1 MKVKDNQIK
10 IDRSSRL
17 FFILFFVCI
26 IASILSV
33 FYRMVILRDYEVF
46 YYEEDIVAG
55 FNIFRI

>member
-26 IASILSV
+26 IASVFSV
-33 FYRMVILRDYEVF
+33 FYRMVILKDYEVF

-55 FNIFRI
+55 FNIFKI